1 MVTIGGVGDVMTGIS
16 LPWRYKCLSYEHTN
30 AFRVSQSP
38 YDVLEGDVRDALT
51 APDVLIANLEAP
63 ITDTFYT
70 NSFPNEPPKNL
81 TCPPETVEL
90 LQDAGVDVVTLAN
103 NHILDHGPE
112 AVEETKAALHAAGIE
127 FIGDPLNDENPLTI
141 EKETPVHCVGYNL
154 CDKGA
159 TDEVNEMYRMAE
171 RLGEKSGV
179 SCILIHW
186 GRGHEHTLTP
196 SPRQIEI
203 GQTLV
208 EKGIDVVLG
217 HHPHTFQPV
226 EMYEDGVICYSLG
239 NFIFDMW
246 MTNNVESGIVE
257 IDTGTEAVDVDVTT
271 TTNEKGRVSCEPI
284 ERIVDNVPADVD
296 GTQSAEDYDKQ
307 AKSMKRRYRIG
318 VFGEYIRNIHRFPPQ
333 NTVATFRRWGSK
345 ISPL

>member
-16 LPWRYKCLSYEHTN
+16 LPWRYKCLPYEHTN
-30 AFRVSQSP
+30 AFRVSRSP
-38 YDVLEGDVRDALT
+38 HDVLDSDVRDALT
-51 APDVLIANLEAP
+51 APDILIANLEAP
-63 ITDTFYT
+63 ITDEFYT
-70 NSFPNEPPKNL
+70 DSFPDEPPRYL
-81 TCPPETVEL
+81 RCPPETTEL
-90 LQDAGVDVVTLAN
+90 LQHAGVDVVTLAN

-112 AVEETKAALHAAGIE
+112 VVEETKAALRTAGIE
-127 FIGDPLNDENPLTI
+127 FIGDPLNDEEPLTI
-141 EKETPVHCVGYNL
+141 EKEVPVHCVGYDL
-154 CDKGA
+154 CSSES
-159 TDEVNEMYRMAE
+159 TDEVDDVYQMAE
-171 RLGEKSGV
+171 WLGEKSGV
-179 SCILIHW
+179 SCISIHW

-203 GQTLV
+203 GRTLV

-257 IDTGTEAVDVDVTT
+257 IDTGPEAVDVDVTT
-271 TTNEKGRVSCEPI
+271 TINKKGRVSCEPI
-284 ERIVDNVPADVD
+284 ERIADSVPADVD
-296 GTQSAEDYDKQ
+296 DTQSAEDYDKQ
-307 AKSMKRRYRIG
+307 ARSMKRRYRIG

-333 NTVATFRRWGSK
+333 DTVATFRRWGSK

>member
-16 LPWRYKCLSYEHTN
+16 LPWRYKCLPYEHTN
-30 AFRVSQSP
+30 AFHVSRSP
-38 YDVLEGDVRDALT
+38 HDILESDVRDALT

-63 ITDTFYT
+63 ITDRFYT
-70 NSFPNEPPKNL
+70 DSFPNEPPKNL
-81 TCPPETVEL
+81 TCPPETVDL

-112 AVEETKAALHAAGIE
+112 VVAETKAALDSAGIE
-127 FIGDPLNDENPLTI
+127 FIGDPLNDEEPLTI
-141 EKETPVHCVGYNL
+141 EKEVPVHCVGYNL

-159 TDEVNEMYRMAE
+159 TDEVSDVYRMAE

-179 SCILIHW
+179 SCISIHW
-186 GRGHEHTLTP
+186 GWGNEHTLTP
-196 SPRQIEI
+196 SPQQIEI
-203 GQTLV
+203 GRTLV

-226 EMYEDGVICYSLG
+226 EMYEGGVICYSLG

-257 IDTGTEAVDVDVTT
+257 IDTEAVDVDVTT
-271 TTNEKGRVSCEPI
+271 TINEKGVVSSNHI
-284 ERIVDNVPADVD
+284 NRIIDTVPADVD
-296 GTQSAEDYDKQ
+296 DTRSAEDYNKE

-318 VFGEYIRNIHRFPPQ
+318 VFSEYVKNIHRFPPQ
-333 NTVATFRRWGSK
+333 DTVATFRRWGSK